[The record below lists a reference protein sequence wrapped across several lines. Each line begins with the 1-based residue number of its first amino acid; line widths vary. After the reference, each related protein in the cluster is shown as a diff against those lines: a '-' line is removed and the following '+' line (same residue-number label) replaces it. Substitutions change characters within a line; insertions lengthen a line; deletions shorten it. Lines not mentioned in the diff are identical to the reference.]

1 MEINNTESKILD
13 SNNVTKLNYNNKE
26 IYLLGT
32 AHISQTSVKE
42 VKDLI
47 DTVLPDS
54 VCIELDK
61 QRYESISNEKKWQNT
76 KVLDIVKSKK
86 AGMFLVN
93 IVLSNYQ
100 KKLAEQFN
108 INPGAEMM
116 QGIKLAK
123 DYNANLVLADR
134 NIQTTFSRIWR
145 YSSLW
150 EKAKIITSLLYSI
163 IDSEEIS
170 EEELEELKSGDM
182 LSSALSELGNSF
194 KGINKYLLEER
205 NEYLANKIKNAKG
218 ETVVAILGAAH
229 VPGVKEEIFKEQ
241 NMSELSSLPKKSDI
255 GKIFAWLIP
264 IALLIMIIA
273 TLSVNL
279 ESGFEQI
286 KTWILWNGT
295 LSAIGTFIAGG
306 HILSVLTAFIAAP
319 ISSLSPL
326 LAAGWFAG
334 ITETLIRKPKVS
346 DFENLNEDLTSFRKA
361 RKNRIMKVLL
371 VVVFANI
378 GSVIGTILGGLNIID
393 LFIQTFL

>member
-1 MEINNTESKILD
+1 MENNITENKILD
-13 SNNVTKLNYNNKE
+13 SNNVTKLIYNNKD

-32 AHISQTSVKE
+32 AHISQTSVEE
-42 VKDLI
+42 VKELI

-61 QRYESISNEKKWQNT
+61 QRYESISNEKKWQDT

-116 QGIKLAK
+116 KGIESAK
-123 DYNANLVLADR
+123 KHNANLVLADR

-241 NMSELSSLPKKSDI
+241 NMSELNSLPKKSDI

-306 HILSVLTAFIAAP
+306 HVLSVLTAFIAAP

-346 DFENLNEDLTSFRKA
+346 DFENLNEDLTSFGKA